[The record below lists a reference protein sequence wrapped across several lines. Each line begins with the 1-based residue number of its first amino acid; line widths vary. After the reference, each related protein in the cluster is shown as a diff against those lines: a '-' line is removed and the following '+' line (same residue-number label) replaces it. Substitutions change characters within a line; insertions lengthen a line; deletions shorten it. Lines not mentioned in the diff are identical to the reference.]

1 MSIFIFIER
10 GQAQVLQHQQPLGQ
24 PRGAQ
29 GASIIITD
37 RYRSRNRCIFAKMY
51 AYLHRCMHIYIDI
64 CNLIER
70 RLARVFHHQQPLD
83 QPPGAQGALGVSDSF
98 I

>member
-37 RYRSRNRCIFAKMY
+37 IDIDLETDV
-51 AYLHRCMHIYIDI
+51 YLQRCMHIYIDVCI
-64 CNLIER
+64 
-70 RLARVFHHQQPLD
+70 FT
-83 QPPGAQGALGVSDSF
+83 
-98 I
+98 

>member
-1 MSIFIFIER
+1 
-10 GQAQVLQHQQPLGQ
+10 
-24 PRGAQ
+24 
-29 GASIIITD
+29 
-37 RYRSRNRCIFAKMY
+37 MY

-98 I
+98 ILI